1 MIPENIDAVSTFI
14 DVLSQRLA
22 VPAAQ
27 LFEIVERIG
36 ARTAVNFYLS
46 ISTFVASLVLAIVF
60 SYVGTKNRMLDGP
73 MSALTMFLILI
84 SMISFLFVIGTS
96 IDYIFWTIDS
106 KAWAINYI
114 LDNFLGAK

>member
-46 ISTFVASLVLAIVF
+46 ISTYIISLVLAIVF
-60 SYVGTKNRMLDGP
+60 LYIGTKNSKLDSPLSG
-73 MSALTMFLILI
+73 LVIFLILI

-106 KAWAINYI
+106 KAWALNYI

>member
-14 DVLSQRLA
+14 DVLSQKLA

-46 ISTFVASLVLAIVF
+46 ISTFVASLVLAIAF
-60 SYVGTKNRMLDGP
+60 SYIGTKNRMLDGP
-73 MSALTMFLILI
+73 MACLTMFLILV

-106 KAWAINYI
+106 KAWALNYI